1 MESFFRMESGKDR
14 LEPAEARSDAFED
27 AATVFADPLAK
38 IMDDPVHSV
47 TEERELLLGSA
58 ESGQILVGILCSAW

>member
-1 MESFFRMESGKDR
+1 VT
-14 LEPAEARSDAFED
+14 FED

-38 IMDDPVHSV
+38 IVDDPVHSV